1 MEKARLPSSLG
12 QVELGREEHVFEGE
26 AELGPHQV
34 DSSILEA
41 QGFGASFNTPEPL
54 ALHL

>member
-26 AELGPHQV
+26 AELGHHQV

-41 QGFGASFNTPEPL
+41 QGFWASFNTPEPL

>member
-26 AELGPHQV
+26 AELEA
-34 DSSILEA
+34 SSGGLEHFRSS
-41 QGFGASFNTPEPL
+41 GLWGKF
-54 ALHL
+54 